1 MEPQDLSVGEFSIAM
16 ATPTHGGSFCIGY
29 VISAL
34 DLQRECNQ
42 RSIGFETLFVA
53 HVSIIEHARNRLAN
67 LFLWTTNATHLLFVD
82 DDMGFGVPELMKMF
96 EWRRADVVAAMC
108 PKKSIDWAR
117 IKRAVLTHPNIDPAV
132 LPALAGN
139 YENMFRP
146 VDDEPTVVVGPK
158 PSRVSA
164 IGAGIMLISRE
175 CLMRLVDTGRAPRI
189 ENADFPAMAAKD
201 GRVPY
206 YQFFRTETREGMT
219 IGEDMYFCEQ
229 VRASGG
235 EILGC
240 SWIPITHTGRYDFR
254 GDLPGIAAYRV

>member
-16 ATPTHGGSFCIGY
+16 ATPTYGGSFCTNY

-34 DLQRECNQ
+34 DLQRECLE
-42 RSIGFETLFVA
+42 RGLGFETLFIA
-53 HVSIIEHARNRLAN
+53 HLSIIEHARNRLAN
-67 LFLWTTNATHLLFVD
+67 LFLWTTKATHLLFVD
-82 DDMGFGVPELMKMF
+82 DDMGFGVPELLKMF
-96 EWRRADVVAAMC
+96 EWRGADVVAAMS

-117 IKRAVLTHPNIDPAV
+117 IKRAVLAHPNIDPAV
-132 LPALAGN
+132 LPALGGN
-139 YENMFRP
+139 YENMFRLADGRQTVTVGEKPEP
-146 VDDEPTVVVGPK
+146 VA
-158 PSRVSA
+158 A

-175 CLMRLVDTGRAPRI
+175 CLMRLVENGRAPRI
-189 ENADFPAMAAKD
+189 ENADFPSHAAPG

-206 YQFFRTETREGMT
+206 HQFFRTETRDGMSL
-219 IGEDMYFCEQ
+219 GEDMYFCEQ

-240 SWIPITHTGRYDFR
+240 SWIPVTHTGRMDFR